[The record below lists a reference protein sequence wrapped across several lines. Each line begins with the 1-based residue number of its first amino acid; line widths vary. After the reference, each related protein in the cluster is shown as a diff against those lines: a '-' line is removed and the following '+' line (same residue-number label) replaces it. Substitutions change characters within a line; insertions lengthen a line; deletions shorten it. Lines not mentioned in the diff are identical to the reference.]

1 MEKMKLEKNLTI
13 EDFRLWSL
21 KALKIFLVIKKNPAT
36 GSCDTQLLFFLVHF
50 DVPLGNL
57 QLAFCFT
64 IWSAGK
70 HNGLE
75 RYDNNVNDECLSE
88 PLRPFSNKPALF

>member
-1 MEKMKLEKNLTI
+1 MEKMKLEKNLII

-64 IWSAGK
+64 ILSAGK

-75 RYDNNVNDECLSE
+75 RYDNNVNNECLSE

>member
-21 KALKIFLVIKKNPAT
+21 KALKIFLVIKKKPAT
-36 GSCDTQLLFFLVHF
+36 GSCDTKLLYFLVHF

-57 QLAFCFT
+57 QLTFCFT
-64 IWSAGK
+64 ILSAGK
-70 HNGLE
+70 YNGLE
-75 RYDNNVNDECLSE
+75 CDDNNVNDECSSE
-88 PLRPFSNKPALF
+88 PLGPFSNKPALF

>member
-1 MEKMKLEKNLTI
+1 MEFKSTEN
-13 EDFRLWSL
+13 
-21 KALKIFLVIKKNPAT
+21 IFGNQEEPSHWFMWYTVT
-36 GSCDTQLLFFLVHF
+36 FFLVHF

-64 IWSAGK
+64 ILSAGK

-75 RYDNNVNDECLSE
+75 RYDNNVNNECLSE